1 MANSSSSGSESSD
14 SGSYES
20 SSEDELI
27 LQPVFLTKSQRSKKT
42 ESEDNENRSKQALL
56 SKIDNNISN
65 SINDLTVDSET
76 LYDGI
81 DDTDDL
87 DPEKE
92 YSDWKERELARFN
105 RDRLAWQ
112 LEEQEQDEK
121 IRRQQLT
128 EEELQQRFE
137 DKKLQ
142 HKETTGISAAV
153 SNVTVGTA
161 GTSKIYHKGAF
172 YHDDE
177 DIDKL
182 LKRDYAQVD
191 EDNKKDHSRPTKLK
205 FKKTHSN

>member
-1 MANSSSSGSESSD
+1 MKIA
-14 SGSYES
+14 
-20 SSEDELI
+20 L
-27 LQPVFLTKSQRSKKT
+27 SKL
-42 ESEDNENRSKQALL
+42 ALL

-182 LKRDYAQVD
+182 ASQERLRT
-191 EDNKKDHSRPTKLK
+191 SRRGQQKGSSET
-205 FKKTHSN
+205 NEVEV